1 MKKTACA
8 AAIGL
13 ASVVLMACGSG
24 SDSTTNVEATPNSIQ
39 LSLLGRYSTG
49 LFAQSAAEIPAF
61 DAASKRGFVV
71 NAQKGELDVLDLS
84 NPAQPT
90 FIGTLSAQT
99 IVPNGQINSVAVK
112 NGFVAVAVQ
121 AAVKTDNGKVLI
133 FRASDLSLVSTAD
146 VGALPDM
153 LTFSPDAKL
162 IVVANEG
169 EPNDNYSIDPE
180 GSVSIIDVS
189 NINTPVV
196 TTARFNGFNAAVLRG
211 KGVRIYGPNATAAQD
226 LEPEYV
232 TISDDSKTA
241 WVTLQENNA
250 IAKIDLQQ
258 KTVLDVI
265 ALGNKDHAVTGNS
278 LDVSDS
284 DNKTINIKTWPGLYG
299 MYQPDAIAQYSANGQ
314 TYLVTANEG
323 DAREWVTNL
332 DNYNKNADTSL
343 GYVEDIRMKHLFN
356 GNGFVAST
364 NNYPAHLQKITT
376 GVTGALLDPSV
387 FAYCGATA
395 SSAGDCRSDAQL
407 GRLNIVWNMGYKTDA
422 NGEPLLDLNGKM
434 IYDKLYTHGGRSF
447 SIWDAQGRLIWDS
460 GDAFELKVKELFPLY
475 FNTDHEATAF
485 DNRSDN
491 KGPEPEG
498 VALGK
503 IGSKTFAFI
512 GLERMSGIMVYD
524 ISNPLQPKFI
534 QLLTSRDY
542 SVEDPSKT
550 PADLV
555 KAGDLG
561 PEGLLFVPAKDS
573 PNGKAMLIVGNEV
586 SGTTAI
592 YQVN

>member
-8 AAIGL
+8 AAISL
-13 ASVVLMACGSG
+13 ASVVLVACGSG
-24 SDSTTNVEATPNSIQ
+24 SDSSGNVEATPNSIQ

-90 FIGTLSAQT
+90 FIRSLSAQT
-99 IVPNGQINSVAVK
+99 IIPNGQINSVAVK

-121 AAVKTDNGKVLI
+121 AAIKTDNGKVLI
-133 FRASDLSLVSTAD
+133 FRASDLSLVAQAD

-153 LTFSPDAKL
+153 LSFSPDGKL

-169 EPNDNYSIDPE
+169 EPNDDYSIDPE
-180 GSVSIIDVS
+180 GSVSIIDVT
-189 NINTPVV
+189 NINSPVV
-196 TTARFNGFNAAVLRG
+196 TTARFNGFNANILRQ
-211 KGVRIYGPNATAAQD
+211 KGVRIYGPNASAAQD

-265 ALGNKDHAVTGNS
+265 ALGNKDHAVAGNG
-278 LDVSDS
+278 LDVSDR
-284 DNKTINIKTWPGLYG
+284 DNAPNTTVANIQTWPGLYG

-323 DAREWVTNL
+323 DAREWVSDSKAYYL
-332 DNYNKNADTSL
+332 GDTSK
-343 GYVEDIRMKHLFN
+343 GYIEDIRVTDLF
-356 GNGFVAST
+356 ASALGK
-364 NNYPAHLQKITT
+364 YPAQLQKIAT
-376 GVTGALLDPSV
+376 GLTGAVLDPSV
-387 FAYCGATA
+387 FGYCGATA
-395 SSAGDCRSDAQL
+395 TSTGTCATDAKL
-407 GRLNIVWNMGYKTDA
+407 GRLNIAWNMGYKTDSNGNAVLDA
-422 NGEPLLDLNGKM
+422 NGKLV
-434 IYDKLYTHGGRSF
+434 YDKLYTHGGRSF
-447 SIWDAQGRLIWDS
+447 SIWDAQGALVWDS
-460 GDAFELKVKELFPLY
+460 GDALEQKIKELLPQF

-512 GLERMSGIMVYD
+512 GLERMSGVMVYD
-524 ISNPLQPKFI
+524 ISNPKQPKFI
-534 QLLTSRDY
+534 QFMSSRDY
-542 SVEDPSKT
+542 TVTT
-550 PADLV
+550 PKNDLA

-592 YQVN
+592 YQVNLQ

>member
-8 AAIGL
+8 AAISL
-13 ASVVLMACGSG
+13 ASVVLVACGSG
-24 SDSTTNVEATPNSIQ
+24 SDSSGNVEATPNSIQ

-90 FIGTLSAQT
+90 FIRSLSAQT

-133 FRASDLSLVSTAD
+133 FRASDLSPVSTAD

-153 LTFSPDAKL
+153 LSFSPDGKL

-169 EPNDNYSIDPE
+169 EPNDDYSIDPE
-180 GSVSIIDVS
+180 GSVSIIDVT
-189 NINTPVV
+189 NINSPVV
-196 TTARFNGFNAAVLRG
+196 TTARFNGFNANILRQ
-211 KGVRIYGPNATAAQD
+211 KGVRIYGPNASAAQD

-265 ALGNKDHAVTGNS
+265 ALGNKDHAMAGNG

-284 DNKTINIKTWPGLYG
+284 DNKTINIKTWSGLYG
-299 MYQPDAIAQYSANGQ
+299 MYQPDAIAQYSSNGQ

-323 DAREWVTNL
+323 DAREWIS
-332 DNYNKNADTSL
+332 DSSAYYKGDTSK
-343 GYVEDIRMKHLFN
+343 GYAEDIRMKHLFN
-356 GNGFVAST
+356 SNGFVAST
-364 NNYPAHLQKITT
+364 GNYPAHLQKIAT

-387 FAYCGATA
+387 FGYCGATA
-395 SSAGDCRSDAQL
+395 ISAGDCRSDAQL
-407 GRLNIVWNMGYKTDA
+407 GRLNIAWNMGYKTDSNGNAVLDA
-422 NGEPLLDLNGKM
+422 NGKLV
-434 IYDKLYTHGGRSF
+434 YDKLYTHGGRSF
-447 SIWDAQGRLIWDS
+447 SIWDAQGALVWDS
-460 GDAFELKVKELFPLY
+460 GDALEQKIKELLPLY
-475 FNTDHEATAF
+475 FNTDHEETAF

-512 GLERMSGIMVYD
+512 GLERMSGVMVYD
-524 ISNPLQPKFI
+524 ISNPKQPKFI
-534 QLLTSRDY
+534 QFMSSRDY
-542 SVEDPSKT
+542 TVTT
-550 PADLV
+550 PKNDLA

-592 YQVN
+592 YQVNLQ